1 MENIVIDVICPIY
14 NGESYIDKLF
24 NSVFRQKNILIRNFI
39 CPLTESNDKS
49 LELLKCYP
57 NIMIMNIKKNEFS
70 HSLTREKAMSL
81 CNANIVVM
89 ITQDIILSNDYVFY
103 NLAKSIS
110 NEVVLAFSRQISKYD
125 GIEKYIR
132 EFNYPE
138 ASYAYTINDIEKHQL
153 KAFFC
158 SDACQ
163 AYNRQVF
170 NYLGGYDNKD
180 LKTNEDMYYA
190 RKVLLNGYKLMY
202 CSESVIYHSHKLKL
216 KQLYARYYDL
226 GVFFGQNKEF
236 LEYKSNESGLK
247 LAKHVLKRSF
257 QELDIKSILYFFP
270 NMIVRYLGKKNG
282 QKRY

>member
-1 MENIVIDVICPIY
+1 MKNIFIDVICPIY
-14 NGESYIDKLF
+14 NGGSYIDKLF
-24 NSVFRQKNILIRNFI
+24 KSIFNQKNIFIKNFI
-39 CPLTESNDKS
+39 CPLTESSDNS
-49 LELLKCYP
+49 LELLKRYP
-57 NIMIMNIKKNEFS
+57 IVKIINIEIDEFS

-81 CNANIVVM
+81 CDANIVIM

-103 NLAKSIS
+103 NLAKCIS
-110 NEVVLAFSRQISKYD
+110 NEIVLAFSRQISKYE

-138 ASYAYTINDIEKHQL
+138 VSHIYSINDIEKHQL

-163 AYNRQVF
+163 AYDRQVF

-190 RKVLLNGYKLMY
+190 RKVLLNGYALMY
-202 CSESVIYHSHKLKL
+202 CSDSVIYHSHKLKL
-216 KQLYARYYDL
+216 KQLYKRYYDL
-226 GVFFGQNKEF
+226 GMFFGQNKEF

-247 LAKHVLKRSF
+247 LARYVLKRSF
-257 QELDIKSILYFFP
+257 QEFDIKSILCFVP
-270 NMIVRYLGKKNG
+270 NMIARYLGKKNG